1 MMFQKEY
8 KKAYDEIKA
17 KPESIEQ
24 IFARAEGKVSIDKK
38 RKKVWKPV
46 VVTAV
51 LAMALVVGVNIP
63 TLAEELVITA
73 YKTGLIDY
81 TMYKH
86 LQREN
91 MGTFLTFVPKN
102 AAVSKDG
109 VVMTVEEVAF
119 YGTKVVMTISFSNEE
134 GANFINGEKEYNW
147 QDIEVSIAGERIE
160 IDKTNP
166 SKYDAESKK
175 LYGTYIGERHTT
187 SVKKGE
193 TIRVC
198 VKNFYTSGEWEESF
212 DLSNIEKNA
221 ETRAVK
227 LPVGSFTYDSTIVK
241 TESKEYP
248 YIVDVLNQ
256 TPLAEV
262 NQNEVDVTGIAYM
275 DGMLRVQVCQGEY
288 KLNNNIYQNAYVMQ
302 FNEEGEEIFPNPNE
316 MVIWYE
322 RVDGKL
328 LEFKEF
334 YYVISEEQLKK
345 RPMVVYFEKIEGL
358 INNSV
363 LEVEFEIEE

>member
-1 MMFQKEY
+1 
-8 KKAYDEIKA
+8 
-17 KPESIEQ
+17 
-24 IFARAEGKVSIDKK
+24 
-38 RKKVWKPV
+38 
-46 VVTAV
+46 
-51 LAMALVVGVNIP
+51 
-63 TLAEELVITA
+63 
-73 YKTGLIDY
+73 
-81 TMYKH
+81 
-86 LQREN
+86 
-91 MGTFLTFVPKN
+91 
-102 AAVSKDG
+102 
-109 VVMTVEEVAF
+109 MTVEEVAF
-119 YGTKVVMTISFSNEE
+119 YGTKVVMTISFLNEE
-134 GANFINGEKEYNW
+134 GSNFINGETKYNW
-147 QDIEVSIAGERIE
+147 QDMEVSIAGQKIE

-166 SKYDAESKK
+166 LKYDAKSKK
-175 LYGTYIGERHTT
+175 LYGTYIGERYTT
-187 SVKKGE
+187 NVKKGKN
-193 TIRVC
+193 ISVC
-198 VKNFYTSGEWEESF
+198 EKNLYTSSQWEESF

-358 INNSV
+358 INTV